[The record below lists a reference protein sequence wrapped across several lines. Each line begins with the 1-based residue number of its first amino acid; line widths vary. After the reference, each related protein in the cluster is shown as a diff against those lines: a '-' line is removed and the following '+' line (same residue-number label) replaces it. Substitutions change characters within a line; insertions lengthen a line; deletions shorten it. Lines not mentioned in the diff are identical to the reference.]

1 MSEDRDRTDATSNE
15 ARKVVVPYLET
26 ERLVLTLPSADDAP
40 ALIAYARRNEEPHR
54 PWSPPTPPNAFSEE
68 ATQRRIRQT
77 HDELQAGTGVR
88 FWMRQRRAPRGP
100 FVGALNLSNIVL
112 GAFRCAR
119 VGYHIDCGHE
129 GQGLMSEGL
138 RAVIGY
144 AFEVRQLHRLEANFV
159 PTNER
164 SARVLERA
172 GFVVE
177 GYARK
182 YLFIGGAY
190 RDHVLTS
197 LTNAALERPPDV
209 PAAR

>member
-1 MSEDRDRTDATSNE
+1 MRNDSSDDTKSERREVA
-15 ARKVVVPYLET
+15 APYLET
-26 ERLVLTLPSADDAP
+26 ERLILTLPNADDAP
-40 ALIAYARRNEEPHR
+40 ALLDYTRRNEEPHR
-54 PWSPPTPPNAFSEE
+54 PWSPPTPPDAFCED
-68 ATQRRIRQT
+68 ATRRRIRQMQ
-77 HDELQAGTGVR
+77 DELHAGSSVR

-100 FVGALNLSNIVL
+100 LVGALNLSNIVL

-119 VGYHIDCGHE
+119 VGYHIDAGHE

-138 RAVIGY
+138 QAVIRY
-144 AFEVRQLHRLEANFV
+144 AFEVRQLHRLEASFV

-197 LTNAALERPPDV
+197 LTNPALEGLPELV
-209 PAAR
+209 